1 MSRYLVDD
9 IIKLRPLLESN
20 LLISQTSAKDIEK
33 KNEKEKEE
41 EEWDDFGDEDE
52 SEESNHNE
60 EKEKNEEGNEE
71 LFRLELEVQDFIEV
85 LTGRFLELGTLSGL
99 SNKVLNKNN
108 GCRNNLLDE
117 KERNIAESNNNG
129 IENTGNVFGVVAR
142 SVASFLSRRQL
153 QLQHSTSSSHTT
165 LSNVALHTKFYN
177 FIGDNEK
184 VQGKEVTGE
193 KRGNDDILSAFEFIE
208 SPLQVMKRAG
218 LDLLSTGW
226 GRYRTVLCCTVLYC
240 TVLCCTV
247 LYCTV
252 RYYAVLYCN
261 VMYCNVM

>member
-33 KNEKEKEE
+33 KTEKEKEE

-108 GCRNNLLDE
+108 GSGHNLLDE

-142 SVASFLSRRQL
+142 SVASYLSRRQL

-184 VQGKEVTGE
+184 MQGKEVTGE
-193 KRGNDDILSAFEFIE
+193 KRGSDDILSAFEFIE

-240 TVLCCTV
+240 TVLYCTV
-247 LYCTV
+247 L
-252 RYYAVLYCN
+252 
-261 VMYCNVM
+261 